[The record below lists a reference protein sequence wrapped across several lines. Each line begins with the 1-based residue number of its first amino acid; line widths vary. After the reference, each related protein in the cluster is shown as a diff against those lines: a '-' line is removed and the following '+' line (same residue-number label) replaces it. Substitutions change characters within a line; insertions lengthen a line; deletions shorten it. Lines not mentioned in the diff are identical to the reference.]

1 LSLDPEAI
9 NDGLRVAHRFL
20 PSSCAHRRM
29 NTAWMA
35 RMLFI
40 EAMVRHE
47 ALCIRVEVGD
57 LHRLAVAAAG

>member
-1 LSLDPEAI
+1 MSLDLEAI

-29 NTAWMA
+29 NTVWMA

-40 EAMVRHE
+40 EAMP
-47 ALCIRVEVGD
+47 I
-57 LHRLAVAAAG
+57 